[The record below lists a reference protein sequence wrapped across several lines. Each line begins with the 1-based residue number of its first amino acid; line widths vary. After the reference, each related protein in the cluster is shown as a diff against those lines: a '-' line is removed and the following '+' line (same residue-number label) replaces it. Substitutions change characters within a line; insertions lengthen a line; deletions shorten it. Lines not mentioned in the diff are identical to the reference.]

1 MAVTFGSLSGD
12 CGPAAP
18 VSCHGIFAAPGG
30 GRTSFALG
38 QLFVLDVTSMLR
50 GVGSFGEGAGPFG
63 GGTTLGLR
71 LFESDG
77 ITPVG
82 IRVVPEPAA
91 WMTGA
96 LGLAMLLT
104 VRLRIRHSVAHRA
117 HERLQPWPRKAFWGP
132 LLDRDKQRLS

>member
-1 MAVTFGSLSGD
+1 MSTASVTSSGPPRIGIVQYAAPNLWQFGGVDVSGLMAVPFGSLSGD

-38 QLFVLDVTSMLR
+38 QPFVLDVTSILR
-50 GVGSFGEGAGPFG
+50 GLGSFGEGAGPFG
-63 GGTTLGLR
+63 GGTTLGFR

-82 IRVVPEPAA
+82 IQVVPEPAA
-91 WMTGA
+91 CMTGA
-96 LGLAMLLT
+96 LGLHCSGSA
-104 VRLRIRHSVAHRA
+104 
-117 HERLQPWPRKAFWGP
+117 G
-132 LLDRDKQRLS
+132 